1 MVADWITEAG
11 DCDWV
16 TDAGECG
23 VEEGGDVGDVAVG
36 EHVGDYELLEHNK
49 DLDGEY
55 DDCTYLKSPWR
66 EAFSN
71 CCWPLKRDSS
81 TVYESV
87 RSHHDLFPVNNKKI
101 EEKNN

>member
-1 MVADWITEAG
+1 MIGNDG
-11 DCDWV
+11 DAV
-16 TDAGECG
+16 VVEGVVG
-23 VEEGGDVGDVAVG
+23 VEHVGEVGDVGVG

-66 EAFSN
+66 EVFLN
-71 CCWPLKRDSS
+71 CCWPLKRGSS

-87 RSHHDLFPVNNKKI
+87 RSHHDLFPVNNEKK
-101 EEKNN
+101 